1 MKSGLAKWRLN
12 ISHVPQSIYLTD
24 SSILENIAFGVD
36 KENIDIDRVN
46 QAAQKAE
53 IFEFINNLP
62 SGYDSYIGERG
73 VRLSGG
79 QKQRIGI
86 ARALYKNSNIII
98 FDEATS
104 ALDNETE
111 KKVMDCLYKLKN
123 GDITI
128 ILIAHR
134 LSTLSKCDVAFE
146 VSNSNVTKVNL

>member
-1 MKSGLAKWRLN
+1 MN

-53 IFEFINNLP
+53 IFDFIKNLP
-62 SGYDSYIGERG
+62 SGYNSYIGERG

-111 KKVMDCLYKLKN
+111 KKVMDCLNKLKN

-134 LSTLSKCDVAFE
+134 LSTLSKCDVVFE
-146 VSNSNVTKVNL
+146 VSNSNVTKVKL